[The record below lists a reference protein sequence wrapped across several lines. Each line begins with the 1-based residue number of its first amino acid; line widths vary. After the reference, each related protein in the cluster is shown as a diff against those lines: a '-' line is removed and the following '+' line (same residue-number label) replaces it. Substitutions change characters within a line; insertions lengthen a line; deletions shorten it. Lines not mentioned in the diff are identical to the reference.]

1 MHHSFWINKW
11 ENAEIGFHQETFH
24 PALVKYFPKLELDS
38 LVLVPLCGKTK
49 DILWLTGQ
57 GYRVLGV
64 ELVESAVIEFFKENE
79 LQYRCE
85 QRGDFSHYFSDE
97 LPIQIIAG
105 DFFKL
110 NNAEIERCD
119 ALYDRAALVALPVDM
134 RTAYA
139 QQCLSLLKPEAKIF
153 LINFSYDQTAM
164 QGPPFSISKAEI
176 QTLWQGRLNMI
187 DSFNLLQTESKFK
200 DRGLAYMDEQ
210 TWSN

>member
-1 MHHSFWINKW
+1 MQHSFWINKW

-24 PALVKYFPKLELDS
+24 PAMLKYFPKLEPDS
-38 LVLVPLCGKTK
+38 IVLVPLCGKSK

-64 ELVESAVIEFFKENE
+64 ELVESAVIEFFEEND
-79 LQYRCE
+79 LQYRCVQQGE
-85 QRGDFSHYFSDE
+85 FSHYFSDE

-110 NNAEIERCD
+110 NNAEVELCD
-119 ALYDRAALVALPVDM
+119 ALYDRAALVALPFEM
-134 RTAYA
+134 RNPYA
-139 QQCLSLLKPEAKIF
+139 QQCLNLLKPAAKIL
-153 LINFSYDQTAM
+153 LISFSYDQMAM
-164 QGPPFSISKAEI
+164 QGPPFSIAASEI
-176 QTLWQGRLNMI
+176 QSLWQGQLKMI
-187 DSFNLLQTESKFK
+187 DSFSLLQGESKFK